1 MFASAKGRKSKMHS
15 SWLFAILGLGRVV
28 AADDGLTGIP
38 TVPFTKSAGETIF
51 KLQDVQAI
59 LVDPEYAF
67 TTDMRGMTL
76 IPPTLL
82 DFATKFTE
90 DLNSYLQKNQG
101 NINVSVHT
109 SEIIPEKGYIYL
121 TLGSPG
127 DFLDAASRET
137 SEGYTLSITQTGI
150 TITGASPL
158 GVWWGT
164 RTVLQQAALNHGE
177 LLLGTGT
184 DAPGWGIRGAMLDV
198 GRHYYPPS
206 FLIEM
211 CSYLSFFKQNTFH
224 LHLSDNL
231 YNNVDIYSYERQM
244 DLYSSFR
251 LLSEDPAVA
260 GLNKRANESY
270 TWQDFDNIQREC
282 AARGV
287 TIVPELEA
295 PGHALVITQW
305 KPELG
310 MSSDM
315 SLLNISNSNTT
326 PTMEEIWKVFLPWFH
341 SKTVHIGADEY
352 VDASLTKE

>member
-1 MFASAKGRKSKMHS
+1 MQSL
-15 SWLFAILGLGRVV
+15 WLFAILGLAQAVG
-28 AADDGLTGIP
+28 AADHLTGIP
-38 TVPFTKSAGETIF
+38 TVPFTKSAGEEVF

-67 TTDMRGMTL
+67 ATDTLGSTL

-82 DFATKFTE
+82 DFATTFTQ
-90 DLNSYLQKNQG
+90 DLNSYLQAKHG
-101 NINVSVHT
+101 NINIPVNTGRNVSK
-109 SEIIPEKGYIYL
+109 KGCIYL

-164 RTVLQQAALNHGE
+164 RTVLQQAALSNGQ
-177 LLLGTGT
+177 LPLGAGT
-184 DAPGWGIRGAMLDV
+184 DAPGWGIRGAMLDI

-244 DLYSSFR
+244 DLYATFR
-251 LLSEDPAVA
+251 PLSTDPAVA
-260 GLNKRANESY
+260 GLNTRVNESY
-270 TWQDFDNIQREC
+270 TWQDLDNIQRKC
-282 AARGV
+282 AGRGV

-295 PGHALVITQW
+295 PGHSLVITQW

-315 SLLNISNSNTT
+315 SLLNISNPNTI
-326 PTMEEIWKVFLPWFH
+326 PTMQTIWKVFLPWFH

-352 VDASLTKE
+352 ADASLTKE